1 VNNLDNFIDKDNYL
15 ILQALGRL
23 SELSDATET
32 ENKLNPLARRI
43 KVQAWVNLD

>member
-1 VNNLDNFIDKDNYL
+1 VNNLYNFIDKDDYL

-23 SELSDATET
+23 SELSNPTEA

-43 KVQAWVNLD
+43 KV